1 MRSSLTKVLHL
12 LDFLP
17 SLFFAQKEAPRDCCG
32 AGVSSGFLAQ
42 RMRAEA
48 RERKLDIRVEAC
60 TEFQAEC
67 YLDQTDIL
75 LLGPHFSGLLPYYQD
90 LEKLH
95 YFKAAVIPTKIY
107 GTVDAKGMLELIRR
121 MREEETGNGE

>member
-1 MRSSLTKVLHL
+1 MKALHL

-17 SLFFAQKEAPRDCCG
+17 SLFFSQKEAPRDCCG
-32 AGVSSGFLAQ
+32 AGASSGFLAQ

-48 RERKLDIRVEAC
+48 RERKMDIRVEAC

-75 LLGPHFSGLLPYYQD
+75 LL
-90 LEKLH
+90 
-95 YFKAAVIPTKIY
+95 
-107 GTVDAKGMLELIRR
+107 DAGGRNRKR
-121 MREEETGNGE
+121 

>member
-1 MRSSLTKVLHL
+1 MKVLHL

-48 RERKLDIRVEAC
+48 RERKMDIRVEAC
-60 TEFQAEC
+60 TEFQ
-67 YLDQTDIL
+67 
-75 LLGPHFSGLLPYYQD
+75 
-90 LEKLH
+90 
-95 YFKAAVIPTKIY
+95 AAVIPTKIY
-107 GTVDAKGMLELIRR
+107 GTVDAKGMPELIRR